1 MSGPL
6 SGFRI
11 IELAGV
17 GPGPFAA
24 MALADAG
31 ADIIRIDRPINPDA
45 KKDPALA
52 GRAMNIMNRGR
63 RSITVDLKSTKS
75 AEFILRLVE
84 RADGMIEGYRP
95 GVTER
100 LGIGPDEC
108 LERNPRLVYGRV
120 TGWGRKGTYAQAAGH
135 DINYIALSGTL
146 GAIGPADRP
155 PQPPMN
161 LLGDFGGGGLL
172 LAYGMTCALLEV
184 SRTGQGQ
191 VVDTAMVDGAA
202 YLATYVHGM
211 RALGLW
217 NDERATNILDG
228 GKPFYCV
235 YETSDGRYISVGAIE
250 EQFFSKLL
258 DLIGLSDLEVPAR
271 DDQAGWNRVHEIFKS
286 VFSSRTRDEWE
297 SIFAGTDACVAPVLS
312 MGEAPENEHLKEWG
326 TFVYFE
332 GVVQPS
338 PAPRFS
344 RTPSSIQRSA
354 PRPGQD
360 GEVALR
366 EWGFEDEDIEAL
378 LSSNVISVER

>member
-6 SGFRI
+6 SGIRI

-326 TFVYFE
+326 TLVYFE

>member
-1 MSGPL
+1 
-6 SGFRI
+6 
-11 IELAGV
+11 
-17 GPGPFAA
+17 